1 MSKPNPQVGDI
12 WKWGWESGKI
22 AYVLLIENTEE
33 KTMFFGRDLEVGDS
47 QLWDFHE
54 DYMEGWTFIA

>member
-12 WKWGWESGKI
+12 WKWDWESGKS
-22 AYVLLIENTEE
+22 AYVLLIENTED
-33 KTMFFGRDLEVGDS
+33 KTMFFGRDLEFGDS

-54 DYMEGWTFIA
+54 AYLEGWTFIA